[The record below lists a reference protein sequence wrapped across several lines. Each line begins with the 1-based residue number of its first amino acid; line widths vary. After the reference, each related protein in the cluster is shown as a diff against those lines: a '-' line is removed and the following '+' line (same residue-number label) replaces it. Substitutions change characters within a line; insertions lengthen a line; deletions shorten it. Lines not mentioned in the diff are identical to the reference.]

1 MLPRTRA
8 LLLALLLFAVPAARA
23 TAAPVAAPSRGDIA
37 QSAKDNSLRHYL
49 QGLYLEGQGDLH
61 GAMAEIGQAFLYDP
75 AAPDL
80 PLKLADLALLS
91 GDGDLA
97 LDFAR
102 RSIALGDRTGRAHFL
117 AGAAL
122 AGSGR
127 PQDARH
133 EFSLAAA
140 MDSTDIATLLAL
152 ARLDED
158 LGDLPAARA
167 SYARAFALDP
177 EDDEIAYRL
186 GMTEARL
193 DHWGAADTLLSQVAE
208 SNPSLPALAVTR
220 AFLAER
226 QGRIAEAAKG
236 YEAHLAQF
244 PADRQT
250 RRRLVQ
256 CYVRLAEWPAAT
268 REAKTVFEESPGDF
282 DAGRVLA
289 SLYLTQKQDGAA
301 AEVVRTLRKHLPG
314 QIEPT
319 AFAVAVLLNVGRE
332 EEARAQ
338 ADQLT
343 HERPGDARAW
353 MIAAEAW
360 AARDTEGKWSR
371 EADQRY
377 ARAEAVLPD
386 SLGART
392 ELARS
397 YTRTARFDRAE
408 ALLEKALD
416 ADGKN
421 SRLWL
426 ELAFA
431 RERRKDV
438 PGAEQAARQ
447 SLDLEPRNGQALN
460 FLGYLYAD
468 YKVKVD
474 QAVPLIE
481 QALAL
486 DPDNPYYIDS
496 LGWAYYRLGRLEDA
510 RGQLEKAIALGG
522 DEPRCSNTWGTC
534 TSRWPGRMT
543 RSRCTR
549 RHYSSIPPSSPCPAN
564 SRPCADSKPPELPFP
579 RGCNSMR

>member
-1 MLPRTRA
+1 MLSSTRA
-8 LLLALLLFAVPAARA
+8 LLLAILLCALPVARA
-23 TAAPVAAPSRGDIA
+23 TAAPVSAAPSQGDIA
-37 QSAKDNSLRHYL
+37 QAAKDNSLRHYL
-49 QGLYLEGQGDLH
+49 QGLYLEGKGDLN
-61 GAMAEIGQAFLYDP
+61 GAMAEVGRAFAYDP
-75 AAPDL
+75 TAPDIA
-80 PLKLADLALLS
+80 LKLADLALLAGE
-91 GDGDLA
+91 GDTA

-102 RSIALGDRTGRAHFL
+102 RSIALGDKTGRAHFL

-122 AGSGR
+122 AGLGR

-133 EFSLAAA
+133 EFRQAAA
-140 MDSTDIATLLAL
+140 MDSTDISTLLAL
-152 ARLDED
+152 ARLEED
-158 LGDLPAARA
+158 LGDLPAAREC
-167 SYARAFALDP
+167 YVRAFALDP

-236 YEAHLAQF
+236 YETHLAQF
-244 PADRQT
+244 PNDRQT

-256 CYVRLAEWPAAT
+256 CYVRLADWPAAT
-268 REAKTVFEESPGDF
+268 RHAKTVFDESPNDF

-289 SLYLTQKQDGAA
+289 SLYLTQRQDGAA
-301 AEVVRTLRKHLPG
+301 AEVVRTLRKQLPG

-319 AFAVAVLLNVGRE
+319 AFAVAVLLNVGKE

-343 HERPGDARAW
+343 RERPLDARAW

-360 AARDTEGKWSR
+360 ASKDSEGKWSR
-371 EADQRY
+371 EADARY
-377 ARAEAVLPD
+377 VKAETVLPD

-397 YTRTARFDRAE
+397 YTRTSRFDRAE
-408 ALLEKALD
+408 ALLERALE
-416 ADGKN
+416 AEGKN
-421 SRLWL
+421 PRLWL

-447 SLDLEPRNGQALN
+447 SLTLEPNNGQALN

-522 DEPRCSNTWGTC
+522 DEPEVLEHLGDVYVALARKGDAKSLYEKALQLDPTKQSL
-534 TSRWPGRMT
+534 SRKLEALR
-543 RSRCTR
+543 
-549 RHYSSIPPSSPCPAN
+549 
-564 SRPCADSKPPELPFP
+564 
-579 RGCNSMR
+579 